1 MQIDEFYVASL
12 HVSDCMH
19 QKLSSVCVCVCA
31 LIPILPTS
39 PTGPFVSAEEVVAL
53 LVQVGLFDTA
63 IDISLRFSTP
73 MSPIFE
79 ALAAR

>member
-1 MQIDEFYVASL
+1 MVVLDFCL
-12 HVSDCMH
+12 GVS
-19 QKLSSVCVCVCA
+19 QVCVCVCA
-31 LIPILPTS
+31 CVYLSLSFPP

>member
-1 MQIDEFYVASL
+1 MLVIVCTKNSQ
-12 HVSDCMH
+12 
-19 QKLSSVCVCVCA
+19 VCVCVCVCVH
-31 LIPILPTS
+31 LSLSFPPP